1 MAVITISSQ
10 FGAGGPTVGSQLA
23 KRLGWEYVDK
33 QIIHRIALDLKIP
46 DAEVEE
52 FDEAQHQGLRGFL
65 STVFDLKALRQGT
78 DVEGAGG
85 GTYDDRD
92 EIPYD
97 YRVQGWID
105 KDIYQ
110 QMVAR
115 VVTAIGERGGAVI
128 KGRGSQYILRD
139 TPGVVHVRF
148 VGQEADRVARTMQ
161 RRGVEEAAARK
172 LVVQMDRRGA
182 EFVKDYFHCDLA
194 DPTLYHLVLN
204 TSKLSL
210 EECGDI
216 LAGMVAWQ
224 DAG

>member
-105 KDIYQ
+105 
-110 QMVAR
+110 
-115 VVTAIGERGGAVI
+115 
-128 KGRGSQYILRD
+128 
-139 TPGVVHVRF
+139 
-148 VGQEADRVARTMQ
+148 
-161 RRGVEEAAARK
+161 
-172 LVVQMDRRGA
+172 
-182 EFVKDYFHCDLA
+182 
-194 DPTLYHLVLN
+194 
-204 TSKLSL
+204 
-210 EECGDI
+210 
-216 LAGMVAWQ
+216 
-224 DAG
+224 